1 MFGVITLATSK
12 GGVGKSSLGRSLA
25 AHWFTIGHKPALIDA
40 DPQRTLANRYDPH
53 GRMGEVPVVA
63 EPEERVGEVIEE
75 LRRRHAPVIVD
86 TAGFRNR
93 TTIGALVATDIA
105 IIPLKPAVEDVDAAI
120 ATYNLIREINETDER
135 QGRPIKVAMI
145 LTMTMRGTVIARHV
159 RDQLAEAGYP
169 LLKAEMMNRVAYP
182 EAGIEGLSPSITDPD
197 GAAARDIGA
206 IAQEL
211 MKLGSHEFMRGGCG
225 VTSKKL
231 GALLRSVPPATA
243 RAEVLGGRA
252 CSPPPPQPSPR
263 RRPSGHQGP
272 KRLEPEVP
280 LQVLI
285 PKRIRT
291 QLGVKAAEEG
301 RSLRELVL
309 RAIRGLGIDVS
320 DDDIRGKRGR
330 RSA

>member
-25 AHWFTIGHKPALIDA
+25 AHWFTVGHKPALIDA
-40 DPQRTLANRYDPH
+40 DPQRTLANRYDPD
-53 GRMGEVPVVA
+53 GRMGGVPVVA
-63 EPEERVGEVIEE
+63 EPEERVGEAIEE

-105 IIPLKPAVEDVDAAI
+105 VIPLKPAVEDVDAAI
-120 ATYNLIREINETDER
+120 ATYDLIREINETDER

-159 RDQLAEAGYP
+159 RDQLTEAGYP

-197 GAAARDIGA
+197 GAAARDINA

-211 MKLGSHEFMRGGCG
+211 MKLENHEFMR
-225 VTSKKL
+225 
-231 GALLRSVPPATA
+231 
-243 RAEVLGGRA
+243 
-252 CSPPPPQPSPR
+252 
-263 RRPSGHQGP
+263 
-272 KRLEPEVP
+272 
-280 LQVLI
+280 
-285 PKRIRT
+285 
-291 QLGVKAAEEG
+291 AA
-301 RSLRELVL
+301 
-309 RAIRGLGIDVS
+309 A
-320 DDDIRGKRGR
+320 
-330 RSA
+330 A